1 MVPYEVLFLQ
11 LRGGFNIKLGLRTKF
26 SFSFF
31 LFVFELILWSSKD
44 NTSHLLKRFDFAI
57 ETPLSKYNN
66 LTASSTLL
74 NILLLD
80 KCVFVC
86 ISTIMTLLILFHLFV
101 CCKLHQQ
108 QEDNFRH
115 SLQHP
120 PASKSKVEMKDCDFQ
135 PKVKS
140 SF

>member
-1 MVPYEVLFLQ
+1 MVLYEVLFLQ
-11 LRGGFNIKLGLRTKF
+11 LRRIQYKARTQNKIF
-26 SFSFF
+26 FFLF

-44 NTSHLLKRFDFAI
+44 NTSHTLKRFDFAI
-57 ETPLSKYNN
+57 ETPLSKCNN